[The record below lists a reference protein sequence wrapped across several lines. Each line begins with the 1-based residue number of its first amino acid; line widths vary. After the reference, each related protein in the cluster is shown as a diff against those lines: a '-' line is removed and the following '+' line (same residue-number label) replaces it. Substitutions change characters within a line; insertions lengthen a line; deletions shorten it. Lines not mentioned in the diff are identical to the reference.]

1 MFVSWVLCDWEM
13 VHQTLSK
20 CFGWL
25 IPLCEKAG
33 GLHKT
38 KFHFPWRVEYVRLV
52 KDIIELV
59 GQPVDQNRRNV
70 FLLYFDNLL
79 VYFILCCNDTV

>member
-20 CFGWL
+20 CFGWV
-25 IPLCEKAG
+25 IPLRERAG

-52 KDIIELV
+52 KDTL
-59 GQPVDQNRRNV
+59 NW
-70 FLLYFDNLL
+70 LDNQ
-79 VYFILCCNDTV
+79 